1 MKRGTIGAVEPVFM
15 QEIFSFLRRSS
26 VKMARAA
33 RVAFVCAVLLLPGAA
48 VAGGKYDGNWTTHL
62 ACEAHGET
70 PAYKW
75 EFPSTVKDG
84 VFHGQHGE
92 EGGPGYL
99 VIDGKIADDG
109 NAKLT
114 AKGTVSHNHA
124 HGVFAMK
131 GNNYDYNIKAQ
142 FEETKGTGTRDEGA
156 GILGRPCT
164 FEFAKQPDATPAAA
178 PAASPTASSTT
189 NPGAQP

>member
-1 MKRGTIGAVEPVFM
+1 MNMGNLIRPMIVGT
-15 QEIFSFLRRSS
+15 L
-26 VKMARAA
+26 
-33 RVAFVCAVLLLPGAA
+33 LLLPGASI
-48 VAGGKYDGNWTTHL
+48 AGGKFDGNWTTHL
-62 ACEAHGET
+62 ACEAHGEM

-75 EFPSTVKDG
+75 EFPSTIKDN

-109 NAKLT
+109 SAKLK
-114 AKGTVSHNHA
+114 AKGTVTKSHA

-131 GNNYDYNIKAQ
+131 GNNYDYNIDAK
-142 FEETKGTGTRDEGA
+142 FEDMKGAGKREEGA

-164 FEFAKQPDATPAAA
+164 FEFVKETDASADAA
-178 PAASPTASSTT
+178 PVAKPNESVPASPPA
-189 NPGAQP
+189 NPDTGQKPN

>member
-1 MKRGTIGAVEPVFM
+1 MQIRTSVRIAVT
-15 QEIFSFLRRSS
+15 S
-26 VKMARAA
+26 
-33 RVAFVCAVLLLPGAA
+33 AVMLLPGAA

-62 ACEAHGET
+62 ACDAHGET

-75 EFPSTVKDG
+75 EFPSTIKDS

-99 VIDGKIADDG
+99 VIDGTIADDG
-109 NAKLT
+109 SAKLK
-114 AKGTVSHNHA
+114 AKGTVSHSHA

-142 FEETKGTGTRDEGA
+142 FTETKGTGTRDEGA
-156 GILGRPCT
+156 GILGRPCQ
-164 FEFAKQPDATPAAA
+164 FEFDKQQDAAPAATPAATPPPATQDA
-178 PAASPTASSTT
+178 PH
-189 NPGAQP
+189 